1 MGRRRDNAAE
11 SVKKGPESYS
21 CSPVV
26 SATPNSE
33 FMKVDP
39 RFTCFPL
46 GSKPDSQPKDPPPL
60 NREIRIFPP
69 WDILRGRGVFRD
81 SDELKEEDQESTLG
95 HYAPNCA
102 TFSRAREI
110 PVKGV
115 KNAPVPIRSLEHPT
129 GIPREVEKMTRKQR
143 KRLDNDTS
151 MADLSAEACWD
162 RAERGKG
169 FSLEHPYGSIAWEL
183 PSWKRLKGRSDVF
196 WVPYKYHTCMFEGSQ
211 RKKKQA
217 LLTNV
222 ESLARAMA
230 KLCEGTVLCDRTHL
244 KHLKWRPITSG
255 GRVLQFVTGEERE
268 YPSGF
273 CRCYALALLEYFKP
287 GDSFLEVFS
296 GPNAPLSAA
305 VGSVF
310 KTPVPGGPLDT
321 KGKGVKSELQALVEV
336 IGEGKKRTRK
346 GDSEEHVVSP
356 RNLGL
361 AEAAVNR
368 LRTLES
374 GKQPSFGKRFQIISD
389 GINDPERHLEEA
401 LKLDHPFN
409 TSVSLKQ
416 DHRKVLD
423 ELGVSH
429 LQDVKRRLTVLQTW
443 ERLAKSE
450 EVLKRQEEH
459 DLRASHTARRLG
471 LKPQTGLM
479 EKLQEIYQI
488 EDRAVPLLCRTGMPI
503 IGDAL
508 ESPFFE
514 PYSVPATIAIR
525 DLLAT
530 APQRRKD
537 LLRRVSSMSR
547 AGGKAMAEAIWKK
560 TMKEVNEG
568 SMRGP
573 LTERQVEELHGKHYN
588 VVPAFG
594 LRQGVDDMNQPKFR
608 RIDDHS
614 ACLNNMAAGR
624 KQRIEMAM
632 VDYLVVLVKDLSK
645 AFPESVHIGTEDMK
659 GAYRQIP
666 LPDTQVPIAITAVC
680 DPCTAEPKLFEL
692 FAQPFGAA
700 HAVPNFYR
708 VSEWLA
714 RLVVRSMGILLDHF
728 FDDYYFVCRSK
739 ESESC
744 SFALREAFRILG
756 FTLDDQKSQV
766 PCEIAQVLGVV
777 INTRSLQE
785 QRKLI
790 IEPKP
795 TRRSNLVTI
804 IDRVL
809 QDNFLAPSLA
819 ASIVGK
825 FGFLCSTLYGK
836 VGRCCTAALRVRQYS
851 TSSDCSLNPQ
861 LRVSLQLMKLFTI
874 HSTPREYIVN
884 RTDPPLLLYTD
895 ASDLPEQGSK
905 RATLGAVLI
914 DQTRSLELHYT
925 YWVVPETTL
934 QMWASRQTYMGQLE
948 ILAGPLALATWPSI
962 LADRQVIHFVDN
974 NAAASGLVKGYS
986 PTQDSSPLVG
996 EYWLRAS
1003 SARADIYIER
1013 VESKSNLSDGP
1024 SRLNFHLMKRLQAR
1038 FHPPCTETLMTSLYQ
1053 FLHFFSKEQSATVG
1067 SPVAVSQ
1074 PVGLQHTK
1082 G

>member
-1 MGRRRDNAAE
+1 
-11 SVKKGPESYS
+11 
-21 CSPVV
+21 
-26 SATPNSE
+26 
-33 FMKVDP
+33 MKADP
-39 RFTCFPL
+39 CFTCFPL
-46 GSKPDSQPKDPPPL
+46 GSKPDGQPKDPLPL

-69 WDILRGRGVFRD
+69 WDILRGRDVFRD

-95 HYAPNCA
+95 HFAPNCA

-110 PVKGV
+110 PVKGIR
-115 KNAPVPIRSLEHPT
+115 NAPVPIRSLEHPT

-162 RAERGKG
+162 RAERGRG

-196 WVPYKYHTCMFEGSQ
+196 WVPYHTCMFEGSQ

-222 ESLARAMA
+222 ESLARSMS
-230 KLCEGTVLCDRTHL
+230 KLCEGTVFCDRTHL

-273 CRCYALALLEYFKP
+273 CRCYALALLDYLKP

-310 KTPVPGGPLDT
+310 KTPVPGGPMDT

-346 GDSEEHVVSP
+346 GNSEEQMVSP

-368 LRTLES
+368 LRALES
-374 GKQPSFGKRFQIISD
+374 GKQPSFGKRSQIISD

-423 ELGVSH
+423 ELKVSH

-450 EVLKRQEEH
+450 EVLKRQEKH
-459 DLRASHTARRLG
+459 DLRASHTAQRLG
-471 LKPQTGLM
+471 LKPRTGLM

-537 LLRRVSSMSR
+537 LLRRVSSMSK
-547 AGGKAMAEAIWKK
+547 AGGQAMAEAIWKK
-560 TMKEVNEG
+560 TMKEVKEG

-632 VDYLVVLVKDLSK
+632 VDYLVVMVKELSK

-728 FDDYYFVCRSK
+728 FDDYYFVCRAK

-744 SFALREAFRILG
+744 SFALGEAFRILG

-836 VGRCCTAALRVRQYS
+836 VGRCCTAPLRVRQYS
-851 TSSDCSLNPQ
+851 ASSDCSLSPQ
-861 LRVSLQLMKLFTI
+861 LRVSLQLMKLFTV

-895 ASDLPEQGSK
+895 ASDLPEQGSE

-925 YWVVPETTL
+925 YWVVPKSTL

-974 NAAASGLVKGYS
+974 NAAAAGLVKGYS

-996 EYWLRAS
+996 EYWLRAA
-1003 SARADIYIER
+1003 SARADIYVER

>member
-11 SVKKGPESYS
+11 SVKKGPESHS

-46 GSKPDSQPKDPPPL
+46 GSKPDSQPKDPTPL

-69 WDILRGRGVFRD
+69 WDILRGRDVFRD

-196 WVPYKYHTCMFEGSQ
+196 WVPYHTCMFEGSQ

-346 GDSEEHVVSP
+346 GDSEEHMVSP

-443 ERLAKSE
+443 ERLANSE

-459 DLRASHTARRLG
+459 DLRASQTARRLG
-471 LKPQTGLM
+471 LKPRTGLM

-568 SMRGP
+568 SMKGP

-632 VDYLVVLVKDLSK
+632 VDYLVVLVKELSK

-744 SFALREAFRILG
+744 SFALRGAFRILG

-795 TRRSNLVTI
+795 TRRSNLVII
-804 IDRVL
+804 IDGVL

-1024 SRLNFHLMKRLQAR
+1024 SRLNFHLMKRLHAR

-1053 FLHFFSKEQSATVG
+1053 CLHFFSKEQSATVG

>member
-11 SVKKGPESYS
+11 SVKKGPESHS

-46 GSKPDSQPKDPPPL
+46 GSKPDSQPKDPIPP

-69 WDILRGRGVFRD
+69 WDILRGRDVFRD

-115 KNAPVPIRSLEHPT
+115 KTAPVPIRSLEHPT

-151 MADLSAEACWD
+151 MADLSAEACWG

-183 PSWKRLKGRSDVF
+183 PSWRRLKGRSDVF
-196 WVPYKYHTCMFEGSQ
+196 WVPYHTCMFEGSQ

-273 CRCYALALLEYFKP
+273 CRCYALALLEYLKP

-336 IGEGKKRTRK
+336 MGEGKKRTRK
-346 GDSEEHVVSP
+346 GDSEEHMVSP

-423 ELGVSH
+423 ELRVSH

-450 EVLKRQEEH
+450 EVLKRQDEH

-471 LKPQTGLM
+471 LKPRTGLM

-508 ESPFFE
+508 ESPFFK

-573 LTERQVEELHGKHYN
+573 LTETQVEELHGKHYN

-632 VDYLVVLVKDLSK
+632 VDYLVVLVKELSK
-645 AFPESVHIGTEDMK
+645 AFPEPVHIGTEDMK

-756 FTLDDQKSQV
+756 FALDDQKSQV

-795 TRRSNLVTI
+795 TRRSNLVII
-804 IDRVL
+804 IDKVL

-1024 SRLNFHLMKRLQAR
+1024 SRLNFHLMKRLHAR